1 MVVGEVTEPIDLLV
15 VGAGPGGYVAAAR
28 AAELGRQVVVVDREG
43 IEGGP
48 GGSCLRVG
56 CIPSKA
62 LIELA
67 HAYET
72 TRTAARAGLTVKG
85 AEVDLGT
92 FQGWREEIVEKLGGG
107 VRGLLDRH
115 RVRYVAGELNFIRP
129 DRAAVALADGNSSF
143 LEFKQAIVATG
154 SRPLQVAALPIDGER
169 VVTSTGALA
178 LTAVPATMAI
188 VGGGYIGLE
197 IGTAFAKLGA
207 KVTIVEALDGVL
219 PTIDPILVRPVLR
232 SLERLGVELRLGSLA
247 TGLEDGA
254 LVVSGPDGE
263 DRIEAERV
271 VVAVGRRPNT
281 DGFGLETTGL
291 RLDGD
296 GLIEVDE
303 QRLATPTIAA
313 IGDVTAGP
321 ALAHKASA
329 EAVVAAE
336 ALCGLPSAFEP
347 MAIPAIVFTDPEI
360 ATVGLT
366 FEQAKEAGL
375 DARQAKGALAANGRA
390 ATLDASDGFTQV
402 VVDRAGDRIVGVHM
416 VGPHASEL
424 IAAGVLATEM
434 IASPADVFGAI
445 HPHPT
450 LSEGLHAAAEQLVE
464 RAPMG
469 AGEGS

>member
-1 MVVGEVTEPIDLLV
+1 MVVGEVPEPVDLLV

-28 AAELGRQVVVVDREG
+28 AAELGREVVLVEREG
-43 IEGGP
+43 EEGGP
-48 GGSCLRVG
+48 GGACLRVG

-72 TRTAARAGLTVKG
+72 TRTGARAGLRVNG
-85 AEVDLGT
+85 AEVDLAT
-92 FQGWREEIVEKLGGG
+92 FQGWRREIVEKLGGG
-107 VRGLLDRH
+107 VGGLLERH
-115 RVRYVAGELNFIRP
+115 GVRYVAGELTFSRP

-154 SRPLQVAALPIDGER
+154 SRPFVPAALPVDGER
-169 VVTSTGALA
+169 VLTSTGALA
-178 LTAVPATMAI
+178 LEEVPATMAI

-207 KVTIVEALDGVL
+207 QVTIVEALDRVL
-219 PTIDPILVRPVLR
+219 PTIAPVLVRPVLR
-232 SLERLGVELRLGSLA
+232 SLERLGVELRLGALA
-247 TGLEDGA
+247 TGIDEGR
-254 LVVSGPDGE
+254 LVISVDDAE
-263 DRIEAERV
+263 ERIEAERV
-271 VVAVGRRPNT
+271 VVAIGRRPNT
-281 DGFGLETTGL
+281 DGLGLEAAGL
-291 RLDGD
+291 RLDD
-296 GLIEVDE
+296 AGLVEVDE

-347 MAIPAIVFTDPEI
+347 LAIPAIVFTDPEI
-360 ATVGLT
+360 ASVGMT
-366 FEQAKEAGL
+366 FEEAKEAGL
-375 DARQAKGALAANGRA
+375 DAAQAKGSLAANGRA
-390 ATLDASDGFTQV
+390 ATLDAGDGFTQV
-402 VVDRAGDRIVGVHM
+402 VVDRATDRIVGVHM

-424 IAAGVLATEM
+424 IAAGALATEM
-434 IASPADVFGAI
+434 IASPADVLGTI

-450 LSEGLHAAAEQLVE
+450 LSEGLHAAAEQLVD
-464 RAPMG
+464 RAPTIV
-469 AGEGS
+469 EGRA

>member
-1 MVVGEVTEPIDLLV
+1 MVVGEVAEPVDLLV

-28 AAELGRQVVVVDREG
+28 AAELGREVMIVDREG
-43 IEGGP
+43 EEGGP
-48 GGSCLRVG
+48 GGACLRVG

-72 TRTAARAGLTVKG
+72 TRTAARAGLRVSG
-85 AEVDLGT
+85 AAVDLGT
-92 FQGWREEIVEKLGGG
+92 FQEWRGEIVDKLGGG
-107 VRGLLDRH
+107 VEGLLQRH
-115 RVRYVAGELNFIRP
+115 NVRYVAGELHFLRP

-154 SRPLQVAALPIDGER
+154 SRPSELAALPVDGER
-169 VVTSTGALA
+169 VLTSTGALA
-178 LTAVPATMAI
+178 LTEVPATMAI

-207 KVTIVEALDGVL
+207 KVTIVEALDRVL

-232 SLERLGVELRLGSLA
+232 SLERLGVDLRLGALA

-254 LVVSGPDGE
+254 LIVTGAEGAE
-263 DRIEAERV
+263 RIEAERV

-281 DGFGLETTGL
+281 DGLGLEQTGVK
-291 RLDGD
+291 LDDD

-303 QRLATPTIAA
+303 QCLATPTIAA

-329 EAVVAAE
+329 EAVVAAD

-347 MAIPAIVFTDPEI
+347 LAIPAIVFTDPEI

-366 FEQAKEAGL
+366 LEAAKEAGM
-375 DARQAKGALAANGRA
+375 DAAQGKGTLVANGRA
-390 ATLDASDGFTQV
+390 ATLEADDGFTQV
-402 VVDRAGDRIVGVHM
+402 VIDRAADRVVGVHV

-424 IAAGVLATEM
+424 IVAGALATEM
-434 IASPADVFGAI
+434 IASPADILGTI

-450 LSEGLHAAAEQLVE
+450 LSEGLHAAVE
-464 RAPMG
+464 RLAQRVPG
-469 AGEGS
+469 ASEERA